1 MQKYSFLSVFLN
13 FNSKI
18 EEMILITGATGLVG
32 GNLIW
37 HLLQQ
42 NESVEAIRR
51 PSGNLNA
58 LNTIFSFY
66 TSTPEFYLSRI
77 NWRIADVL
85 DEKSID
91 AAMQGI
97 STVYHCAAVVSLG
110 NDSHKLVETNVLG
123 TRNVVQSALRN
134 NIQKFCFVS
143 SIAACGKTFNG
154 SLIDENSCWTDS
166 PTLSVYSRS
175 KYDSELEVWKGM
187 EEGLNAVIV
196 NPGVILGVSGT
207 DSGSSQL
214 FHQVQK
220 GLLFYVNGGSG
231 YVDVQDVVKV
241 MMLLTQS
248 EISGQRFIVVGENCS
263 NKDILNWMSDG
274 FGTHRPFICIG
285 EKLFLL
291 IACLSEFIGKV
302 FHFHPLIDQ
311 GTARSATSGSFY
323 SSRKIIQAFNFQFTP
338 IEKSIK
344 SICQFMKK
352 D

>member
-1 MQKYSFLSVFLN
+1 
-13 FNSKI
+13 
-18 EEMILITGATGLVG
+18 
-32 GNLIW
+32 
-37 HLLQQ
+37 
-42 NESVEAIRR
+42 
-51 PSGNLNA
+51 
-58 LNTIFSFY
+58 
-66 TSTPEFYLSRI
+66 
-77 NWRIADVL
+77 
-85 DEKSID
+85 
-91 AAMQGI
+91 
-97 STVYHCAAVVSLG
+97 LG

-123 TRNVVQSALRN
+123 TRNMVQSALRN
-134 NIQKFCFVS
+134 NIHKFCFVS

-263 NKDILNWMSDG
+263 NKDILNLMSDS
-274 FGTHRPFICIG
+274 FGTFRPFICIG
-285 EKLFLL
+285 EKLFFL
-291 IACLSEFIGKV
+291 IACLSEYMGKV

-311 GTARSATSGSFY
+311 STARSATSRSFY
-323 SSRKIIQAFNFQFTP
+323 TSRKLLQVIDFQFTP

-344 SICQFMKK
+344 SICKFMKK